1 MLTALVNRMG
11 VPMDGEVLEVGC
23 GPAALCR
30 QVLASRPDLALTGLD
45 ANGYLLREGAALA
58 QAMGLAVRGPDE
70 SDAAPVLGGL
80 CLIEGDATALPFED
94 NSFDAVYSI
103 TVLEE
108 CDANKALAEMARVV
122 RPGGPVGVVVRAID
136 MPQWWNLDLPPA
148 IAAKVNAQPQ
158 SVSPGAVADRS
169 LYIRMAAAGFRDIQG
184 FPYLLTFDRPDGP
197 IWNYRASHARGLLD
211 DGEREVWDRDVAAR
225 KAEGLLF
232 QANPVHCAVG
242 WLG

>member
-1 MLTALVNRMG
+1 
-11 VPMDGEVLEVGC
+11 VLEVGC

-30 QVLASRPDLALTGLD
+30 QVLADRPDLALTGLD

-58 QAMGLAVRGPDE
+58 KATGLSVTTFANASEIGNAVTP
-70 SDAAPVLGGL
+70 GGL
-80 CLIEGDATALPFED
+80 RLIEGDATALPFKD
-94 NSFDAVYSI
+94 SSFDALYSI

-108 CDANKALAEMARVV
+108 CDADAALAEMTRVT

-169 LYIRMAAAGFRDIQG
+169 LYARMAAAGFRDIQG
-184 FPYLLTFDRPDGP
+184 FPSLLTFDRPDGP
-197 IWNYRASHARGLLD
+197 IWTYRASHARGLLD
-211 DGEREVWDRDVAAR
+211 TEEQGIWDREIAAR
-225 KAEGLLF
+225 AAEGLLF

-242 WLG
+242 WRG